1 MSNSRGIPFAQWVA
15 GVEQVF
21 PDGMPSHDMD
31 RAIYLIATMDSKGHE
46 ADFVAQCLRNAGLAV
61 VTIDVGTKDAPTVT
75 PDIARE
81 QVLACHPSN
90 STPALGDLDRGQA
103 VTLLSEALVEF
114 LRQEF
119 ATDRL
124 LGVLGLGGTGG
135 TALIAPAMRALPIGV
150 PKLLVSTVASGN
162 TAPYVG
168 CCDIALMPSVVDVA
182 GLNCVSRQVLANA
195 AHALA
200 GMVAHRVPV
209 ESTRPTVGMTMFGVT
224 TRCVTQVRER
234 LESRGYDCLVFHATG
249 TGGQAM
255 EKLVESGLVGGV
267 LDITTTEVADEIV
280 GGVFKAGPARFDV
293 IFQRE
298 IPYVMSLGALDMV
311 NFGSRET
318 VPPEFR
324 ERRLHVHNSQ
334 VTLMRTTAEEN
345 RQFARWM
352 AAKINRS
359 IAPFMLLIP
368 EKGVS
373 MLDAPEQPFYDPAA
387 DRALFEEL
395 EAAIDASPTRRI
407 RRVPA
412 HINDPQFAEALLA
425 AFNEIYNKELL

>member
-1 MSNSRGIPFAQWVA
+1 MWPNASG
-15 GVEQVF
+15 
-21 PDGMPSHDMD
+21 PSAFRSVM
-31 RAIYLIATMDSKGHE
+31 
-46 ADFVAQCLRNAGLAV
+46 V
-61 VTIDVGTKDAPTVT
+61 DVGTKDAPTVK
-75 PDIARE
+75 PDIGRD
-81 QVLACHPSN
+81 QVIKCHPDLRQV
-90 STPALGDLDRGQA
+90 ALPELDRGQA
-103 VTLLSEALVEF
+103 VTIMSEALVEF

-119 ATDRL
+119 AANRV

-168 CCDIALMPSVVDVA
+168 CCDITLMPSVVDVA

-200 GMVAHRVPV
+200 GMVAHRLPD
-209 ESTRPTVGMTMFGVT
+209 ESTRQAIGMTMFGVT
-224 TRCVTQVRER
+224 TPCVTQVRQR
-234 LESRGYDCLVFHATG
+234 LEAQGYDCLVFHATG
-249 TGGQAM
+249 HRRAGDGKTCRERAARRRARHHHDGSGRRSGRAAYSRPAPPDSTSSF
-255 EKLVESGLVGGV
+255 EK
-267 LDITTTEVADEIV
+267 
-280 GGVFKAGPARFDV
+280 K
-293 IFQRE
+293 

-311 NFGSRET
+311 NFGSRDT
-318 VPPEFR
+318 VPPQFR
-324 ERRLHVHNSQ
+324 ERKLHVHNSQ

-359 IAPFMLLIP
+359 TAPFMLLIP

-373 MLDAPEQPFYDPAA
+373 LLDAPGQPFYDPEA

-395 EAAIDASPTRRI
+395 EVGDSHEFH
-407 RRVPA
+407 PA
-412 HINDPQFAEALLA
+412 NSARCRPYQRSGICGSIAGGALT
-425 AFNEIYNKELL
+425 K

>member
-1 MSNSRGIPFAQWVA
+1 
-15 GVEQVF
+15 
-21 PDGMPSHDMD
+21 MPQS
-31 RAIYLIATMDSKGHE
+31 IYLIATMDSKGRE
-46 ADFVAQCLRNAGLAV
+46 AEFAAQCIRSAGLPAV
-61 VTIDVGTKDAPTVT
+61 TVDVGTKDAPTVK
-75 PDIARE
+75 PDIGRDR
-81 QVLACHPSN
+81 VLARHP
-90 STPALGDLDRGQA
+90 TEKQIALPELDRGQA
-103 VTLLSEALVEF
+103 VTVIGEALVEF
-114 LRQEF
+114 LRREF
-119 ATDRL
+119 AADRV

-200 GMVAHRVPV
+200 GMVAHKSP
-209 ESTRPTVGMTMFGVT
+209 EGATQQALGMTMFGVT
-224 TRCVTQVRER
+224 TPCVTQVRER
-234 LESRGYDCLVFHATG
+234 LESQGFDCLVFHATG

-255 EKLVESGLVGGV
+255 EKLVESGLLSGV

-293 IFQRE
+293 IFE
-298 IPYVMSLGALDMV
+298 KKIPYVMSLGALDMV
-311 NFGSRET
+311 NFGSRDA
-318 VPPEFR
+318 VPPQFR
-324 ERRLHVHNSQ
+324 ERKLHVHNAQ
-334 VTLMRTTAEEN
+334 VTLMRTTPEEN
-345 RQFARWM
+345 RRCARWM

-359 IAPFMLLIP
+359 TAPFLLLIP

-373 MLDAPEQPFYDPAA
+373 MLDAPGKPFYDPEA

-395 EAAIDASPTRRI
+395 EAAVQTNSTRQI
-407 RRVPA
+407 RRVAA
-412 HINDPQFAEALLA
+412 HINEPEFAEALLG
-425 AFNEIYNKELL
+425 AFAEVSQIMK